1 MANRVLLGK
10 RGSDYGLFI
19 SKPGKDVTSVGREDL
34 IFSSEDPHSSAVYG
48 LLDVTIANGS
58 SSGSA
63 TFSTN
68 PGYIPQVLWVQVD
81 GNDVLGLRWFLSIN
95 LWIGQVIVG
104 TQYSCE
110 VTTSGVTIT
119 SNQGNVSGAKTFRAC
134 VFAIPSS

>member
-10 RGSDYGLFI
+10 KGSDYGLFI

-34 IFSSEDPHSSAVYG
+34 IFSSEDPHSSVIYA
-48 LLDVTIANGS
+48 LLDVTIDNGS

-68 PGYIPQVLWVQVD
+68 PGYIPQVLWVEVD
-81 GNDVLGLRWFLSIN
+81 GNDVKGLNWFVSIN
-95 LWIGQVIVG
+95 IWIGQVIAG

-110 VTTSGVTIT
+110 VSASGVTIN
-119 SNQGNVSGAKTFRAC
+119 SNTGNVSGAKTFRAC
-134 VFAIPSS
+134 VFAIPAS

>member
-10 RGSDYGLFI
+10 KGSDYGLWI

-34 IFSSEDPHSSAVYG
+34 IFSSEDSHSSSVYA

-68 PGYIPQVLWVQVD
+68 PGYIPQVLWVEVD
-81 GNDVLGLRWFLSIN
+81 GDDVKGLNWFVSIN
-95 LWIGQVIVG
+95 IWIGQVIVG

-110 VTTSGVTIT
+110 VSASGVTIK
-119 SNQGNVSGAKTFRAC
+119 SNGGNVSGAKTFRTC
-134 VFAIPSS
+134 VFAIPAS